1 MRDELNRYEQTY
13 VSEVARL
20 DIPLRS
26 VVNLRRV
33 AEELRGLAQRLDF
46 LSRDTGTSADV
57 LQDAWRACY
66 RTRRNLSRIRAPGR
80 PKKRTESLRWILD
93 KPHNI

>member
-1 MRDELNRYEQTY
+1 MRGPSDRPDRFEQTY
-13 VSEVARL
+13 LAEVARL

-46 LSRDTGTSADV
+46 LSRDPDNTADV
-57 LQDAWRACY
+57 LYDARKAV
-66 RTRRNLSRIRAPGR
+66 RHTQANLAKIRRPGR
-80 PKKRTESLRWILD
+80 PKKRTESLRWIR
-93 KPHNI
+93 